1 MKKSKY
7 IWYNGKFVLWEKATA
22 HVLSHGLHYG
32 TGIFEGIRAYSNK
45 KQSYIFR
52 LKEHYD
58 RFYNS
63 AKVAS
68 FKLPFKQNELE
79 KATIDLLKKNK
90 LKYCYIRP
98 LAFVGEGSMGINPK
112 SNKINV
118 IIAAF
123 KWGTYLGD
131 DGISKGIRAKI
142 SSFSRMS
149 VNSFMTKSKISGNY
163 INSVFAKQEAIRL
176 GYDEA
181 LMLDDNGYVS
191 EGTGE
196 NIYIV
201 RNGEIKTT
209 PTSTILEGITRDCVF
224 NICKDRNIIIKEQKF
239 TRDELYISDEVF
251 LSGTAAEITPVREVD
266 HRIIGKGKPGKI
278 TKLIQKE
285 YSDITKGIN
294 DKYQHWRTTVQIPR

>member
-7 IWYNGKFVLWEKATA
+7 IWFNGKFVSWDKATT

-32 TGIFEGIRAYSNK
+32 SGIFEGIRAYSNK
-45 KQSYIFR
+45 NKDSYIFR
-52 LKEHYD
+52 LKDHYD

-63 AKVAS
+63 AKVS
-68 FKLPFKQNELE
+68 LIKLPYSQKQLE
-79 KATIDLLKKNK
+79 KATVDLVRKNNLKD
-90 LKYCYIRP
+90 CYIRP
-98 LAFVGEGSMGINPK
+98 LAFIGDGSIGINPGN
-112 SNKINV
+112 NKINV

-123 KWGTYLGD
+123 EWGTYLGKN
-131 DGISKGIRAKI
+131 GISNGIRTKI
-142 SSFSRMS
+142 SSFARMG

-163 INSVFAKQEAIRL
+163 INSVFAKREAIQL

-181 LMLDDNGYVS
+181 LMLDNDGYIS

-201 RNGEIKTT
+201 RNSVIKTT
-209 PTSTILEGITRDCVF
+209 PITTVLEGITRDCVF
-224 NICKDRNIIIKEQKF
+224 KIASDYGIEIKEQRF

-266 HRIIGKGKPGKI
+266 DRKLGKGKPGKV
-278 TKLIQKE
+278 TRLIQNE
-285 YSDITKGIN
+285 YSKIVKGSNNKYLKWLTKI
-294 DKYQHWRTTVQIPR
+294 